1 MNYNVLKYWI
11 ALKSIPGIGNVNF
24 PALVD
29 KFGSMPAIFAAT
41 VSLLKETQGISKEI
55 ATAITSFKDWDKV
68 KKEFDLIDKNKLNII
83 TYQDEL
89 YPQSFLI
96 FMAVLLIYMCE
107 AI

>member
-1 MNYNVLKYWI
+1 MNYDVLKYWI

-41 VSLLKETQGISKEI
+41 VSHLKETQGISKEI
-55 ATAITSFKDWDKV
+55 ATAITGFKDWDKV
-68 KKEFDLIDKNKLNII
+68 KKELELIDKNKINII

-89 YPQSFLI
+89 YPQKLII
-96 FMAVLLIYMCE
+96 FMTVLLLYMFE